1 MRLYSENSSPFS
13 APGRVAIYA
22 KGLEIEIE
30 PPPGG
35 LLSARFHAINPLGT
49 IPCLMLEDGV
59 PLPES
64 AAILEYLEDKFP
76 HPPLRPEG
84 AEARAHVRLLQ
95 RIGELQITTPLVE
108 LARLDGHATSDPTFA
123 TWLTRLIRGLSSLQ
137 IYLRAEGLAA
147 GPGLTLADCQLAP
160 ALFLLPKVA
169 QQIRK
174 PHLLKAY
181 PLILRYVEAIGNHA
195 AVRRVLDEMAPAWGL
210 QAAAA
215 LP

>member
-1 MRLYSENSSPFS
+1 MRLYSEHNSPFS
-13 APGRVAIYA
+13 APVRVAIYA
-22 KGLEIEIE
+22 KGLGIEIE

-49 IPCLMLEDGV
+49 IPCLMLDSDV

-76 HPPLRPEG
+76 HPPLRPES
-84 AEARAHVRLLQ
+84 AESRAHVRLLQ

-108 LARLDGHATSDPTFA
+108 LARLDGHATSDPTFS

-137 IYLRAEGLAA
+137 IYLKEEGLAA
-147 GPGLTLADCQLAP
+147 GPHLTLADCQLAP
-160 ALFLLPKVA
+160 ALFLLPNVA
-169 QQIRK
+169 RSIGK
-174 PHLLKAY
+174 PHLLAAY
-181 PLILRYVEAIGNHA
+181 PTLRRYVETVGDHA
-195 AVRRVLDEMAPAWGL
+195 AVARVLDEMAPAWGL

-215 LP
+215 

>member
-13 APGRVAIYA
+13 APVRVAIYA

-35 LLSARFHAINPLGT
+35 LLSAKFHAINPLGT
-49 IPCLMLEDGV
+49 IPCLILESGV

-76 HPPLRPEG
+76 HPPLRPDG
-84 AEARAHVRLLQ
+84 AEARAHVRLMQ
-95 RIGELQITTPLVE
+95 RIGELQITMPLVE
-108 LARLDGHATSDPTFA
+108 LARLDGHATSDPTFS

-137 IYLRAEGLAA
+137 IYLSNEGLAA
-147 GPGLTLADCQLAP
+147 GPDLTLADCQLAP

-169 QQIRK
+169 RQIGK
-174 PHLLKAY
+174 PNLLAAY
-181 PLILRYVEAIGNHA
+181 PPLLRSVEAVGGHS
-195 AVRRVLDEMAPAWGL
+195 AVRRVLAEMVPAWGMQ
-210 QAAAA
+210 QAAA
-215 LP
+215 

>member
-13 APGRVAIYA
+13 APVRVAIYA

-35 LLSARFHAINPLGT
+35 LLSAKFHAINPLGT
-49 IPCLMLEDGV
+49 IPCLILESGV

-76 HPPLRPEG
+76 HPPLRPDG
-84 AEARAHVRLLQ
+84 AEARAHVRLMQ

-108 LARLDGHATSDPTFA
+108 LAWLDGHATSDPTFS

-137 IYLRAEGLAA
+137 IYLRNEGLAA
-147 GPGLTLADCQLAP
+147 GPDLTLADCQLAP

-169 QQIRK
+169 RQIGK
-174 PHLLKAY
+174 PNLLAAY
-181 PLILRYVEAIGNHA
+181 PPLLRYVEAVGGHS
-195 AVRRVLDEMAPAWGL
+195 AVRRVLDEMVPAWGMQ
-210 QAAAA
+210 QAAA
-215 LP
+215 